1 MTTGRLLAVDPGRE
15 KCGLAVVD
23 RQQGVLAHAIAPTAQ
38 LADMAG
44 EWISRYGCR
53 TIVIGDR
60 TAGAG
65 AVQVLE
71 RLLSE
76 RKIDRLESVDEHN
89 SSLEARA
96 RYWQDHPP
104 AGWRRFVPEGLR
116 VPPCA
121 IDDYA
126 AIILAER
133 YFQVDAKKL

>member
-1 MTTGRLLAVDPGRE
+1 MTTRLLAVDPGRE

-23 RQQGVLAHAIAPTAQ
+23 RQQGVLARTIAPTAQ
-38 LADMAG
+38 LPCLV
-44 EWISRYGCR
+44 EKWISRYDCR

-76 RKIDRLESVDEHN
+76 RKIDRLASVDEHK

-104 AGWRRFVPEGLR
+104 VGWRRFVPEGLR

-133 YFQVDAKKL
+133 YFQADVKKL

>member
-23 RQQGVLAHAIAPTAQ
+23 RQQGVLAHAIALTAQ
-38 LADMAG
+38 LADLAG
-44 EWISRYGCR
+44 EWISCYGCR

-65 AVQVLE
+65 AAQVLE
-71 RLLSE
+71 KLLLE
-76 RKIDRLESVDEHN
+76 RKIDRLVPVDEHK

-96 RYWQDHPP
+96 RYWQAHPP
-104 AGWRRFVPEGLR
+104 TGWRRFLPEGLR
-116 VPPCA
+116 FPPCA

-133 YFQVDAKKL
+133 YFQADVKNL